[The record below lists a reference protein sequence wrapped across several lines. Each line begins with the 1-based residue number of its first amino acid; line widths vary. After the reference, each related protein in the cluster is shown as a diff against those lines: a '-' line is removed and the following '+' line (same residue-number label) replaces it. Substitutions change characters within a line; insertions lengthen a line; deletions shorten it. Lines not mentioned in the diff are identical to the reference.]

1 MAETRTP
8 TKAPISEQPQ
18 PPPRPQAA
26 EPPVI
31 TRRRAALAVV
41 VALAL
46 GLGALALVGSLAH
59 YDRVASA
66 LSNAD
71 RAWLPL
77 CLVGVLAAYAGYI
90 VAYRDI
96 ARAEGGPALD
106 LWTVTRVVVVGFGA
120 TVVGSSAGGLA
131 VDLWALHRAGA
142 SADEATCRVLALN
155 TLEWLVLGL
164 LAMAAGTVVLASGDT
179 GAERSMSIA
188 WLVVVPLCIVLGW
201 WVARGARG
209 QRLSRRP
216 EHNPPFERHPGRWP
230 AWGWAQARRGFA
242 AAIGGLVL
250 LGKILRRP
258 RRYPGAILGYPL
270 YWVGDILCLG
280 AAVRAFDGHPGLAP
294 LVLAYASGYVASAI
308 PLPAGGAGGI
318 EAALALTLHAV
329 GVPLAVAVAGVLV
342 FRAFTFWLP
351 IVPALIMAPS
361 LRSLYEELPGTPRF
375 ADGRP

>member
-1 MAETRTP
+1 VTQTGATTEAAKHDP
-8 TKAPISEQPQ
+8 ADPA
-18 PPPRPQAA
+18 RPARD
-26 EPPVI
+26 PGIPVVS
-31 TRRRAALAVV
+31 RRRAAIAVLLALV
-41 VALAL
+41 L
-46 GLGALALVGSLAH
+46 GLGALAVVGRLAD
-59 YDRVASA
+59 YGRVGSA
-66 LSNAD
+66 LSGAN
-71 RAWLPL
+71 RWWLLL
-77 CLVGVLAAYAGYI
+77 CLVGVIAAYAGYI
-90 VAYRDI
+90 AAYRDV

-164 LAMAAGTVVLASGDT
+164 LAMVAGTVVLAGGGG

-188 WLVVVPLCIVLGW
+188 WLTVVPVCIALGW

-209 QRLSRRP
+209 RRLSTRP
-216 EHNPPFERHPGRWP
+216 GHSPPFQRHPGSWP
-230 AWGWAQARRGFA
+230 AWGWATAHRGFA
-242 AAIGGLVL
+242 AAIGGLIL
-250 LGKILRRP
+250 LGEILRRP
-258 RRYPGAILGYPL
+258 RRYPGAVLGYPL
-270 YWVGDILCLG
+270 YWGGDILCLG
-280 AAVRAFDGHPGLAP
+280 AAVIAVGGHPGLAP

-351 IVPALIMAPS
+351 LLPALIMAPS
-361 LRSLYEELPGTPRF
+361 IRGLYQELPGTPR
-375 ADGRP
+375 AAG